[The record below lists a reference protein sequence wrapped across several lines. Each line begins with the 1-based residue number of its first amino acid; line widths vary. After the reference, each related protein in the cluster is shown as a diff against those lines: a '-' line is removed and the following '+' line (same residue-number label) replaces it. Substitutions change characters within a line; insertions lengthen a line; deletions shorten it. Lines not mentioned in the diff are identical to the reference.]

1 MSIGFTTETL
11 CGSICS
17 EINMIPL
24 SNADTPQLSGIQNMY
39 ESSVLSVSSIINTPN
54 LKEHR
59 LVTLLT

>member
-17 EINMIPL
+17 EINMIIL
-24 SNADTPQLSGIQNMY
+24 SNADAPQQSNIENVY

-54 LKEHR
+54 LKEHQ

>member
-39 ESSVLSVSSIINTPN
+39 ESSVLPVSSIINTPN